1 MKRFFNWLFRK
12 LGYISVFEYHDM
24 EHQLQEAESVIEHYQ
39 ADATTLRKHIDELE
53 RDLRRLDHVTLLDL
67 QDENNALKLKQDKIN
82 ANLIQAEQ
90 YYKEVQTQLADM
102 MHVSPIM
109 GFPNAMR
116 FPGAT
121 VIKDMA
127 TVNESGDKCI
137 TVIGRSILPDST
149 TTKIQTAVGM
159 TDKML
164 IIRNELLKQGILD
177 RITQDLIKSGAISM
191 TLGYNKDCTTCEVY
205 FTVKAEIPESDLIIN
220 YE

>member
-1 MKRFFNWLFRK
+1 MKRFFNWLFKK
-12 LGYISVFEYHDM
+12 LGYISVFEFHDL
-24 EHQLQEAESVIEHYQ
+24 EHQLEKAESVIEDYQ
-39 ADATTLRKHIDELE
+39 ADATSLREHIAELE
-53 RDLRRLDHVTLLDL
+53 TILKRLDHVTLINL
-67 QDENNALKLKQDKIN
+67 QDENTTLKLKQDKIN
-82 ANLIQAEQ
+82 ADLIQAEQ
-90 YYKEVQTQLADM
+90 YYKEVQTQISDM

-127 TVNESGDKCI
+127 TVNEAGDKCI
-137 TVIGRSILPDST
+137 TVIGRSILPDYI

-177 RITQDLIKSGAISM
+177 RITQDLIKSGAISI
-191 TLGYNKDCTTCEVY
+191 TLGYNKDCTTCEAY

-220 YE
+220 YM